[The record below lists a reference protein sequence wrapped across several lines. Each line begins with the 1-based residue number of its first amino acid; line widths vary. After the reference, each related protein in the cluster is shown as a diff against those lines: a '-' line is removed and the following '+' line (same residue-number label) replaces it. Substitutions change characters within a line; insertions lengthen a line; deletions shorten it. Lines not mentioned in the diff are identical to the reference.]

1 MSTADGDLQ
10 SRIAAYMSRQ
20 RTRQVSLDELCQ
32 AIPSANRAAISSVMA
47 RITAGEARPYP
58 IVRSGRG
65 VYTWVHDP
73 ADRPAQLAVLAEII
87 GYVTGLDHD
96 NAADLAGQVLRMAA
110 VRAERVQ

>member
-10 SRIAAYMSRQ
+10 SVIAAYMSRQ
-20 RTRQVSLDELCQ
+20 RTRRVTLDELCQ
-32 AIPSANRAAISSVMA
+32 AIPSANRNTLSVA
-47 RITAGEARPYP
+47 LSKIVAGEARPYP

-73 ADRPAQLAVLAEII
+73 ADRPAHLAVLAEII
-87 GYVTGLDHD
+87 GYMTGLDHD

-110 VRAERVQ
+110 VRAERIR